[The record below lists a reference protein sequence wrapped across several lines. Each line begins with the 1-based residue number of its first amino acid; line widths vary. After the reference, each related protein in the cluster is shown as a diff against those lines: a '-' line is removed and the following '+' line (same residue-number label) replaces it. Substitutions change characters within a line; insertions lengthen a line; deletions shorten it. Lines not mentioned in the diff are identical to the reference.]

1 MSRLSATLLLLA
13 FACAFF
19 AGYASRPSGRGA
31 DQIKAEYIF
40 LEAANARD
48 SHSLDDYYMMLR
60 RAASLDPEDP
70 YIRGALAEVDILLP
84 TVDSSGTEAAYADLC
99 RRFLAD
105 PLSEPNAERYIDI
118 ATRLRRYD
126 DVISAWEL
134 LDSLQPSRTDPAM
147 NLATVLVNK
156 GATSGDQEALR
167 RAVDIIGRLQ
177 QTQPGNP
184 TLASHK
190 IAVLN
195 LMADTAAMVSELARF
210 HREAPADMQAML
222 FISSTFEKLGMADS
236 ASRYLDFAEQI
247 DSENGALRL
256 ARANYFLNRGDSAT
270 FISEVLKAME
280 SPSME
285 YAMKFDILR
294 GTVSTLFADT
304 SRHSQIEHMFGVLQE
319 VNPGEASLHT
329 FYAEYQLEKDNNE
342 AAAEHFR
349 YSVDLEPSD
358 QEVWDRLLYALGKCN
373 DTERIAEASKETLR
387 RFPSDAYAALMGA
400 TALVVQNKESMALGM
415 IDSLDIEFGQEP
427 RILSHLFLIKGD
439 LLYKAENV
447 DSALAAYDKAI
458 SFNADNYMALN
469 NAAYFMAEEDR
480 TLGRAELYASIAVA
494 AEPENST
501 FLDTYAWVMFKK
513 RDYQRAKELI
523 DQALSI
529 CLRNEDEEESVTD
542 ENAEESEN
550 AISAE
555 IYDHAGDIYFM
566 SGNPAEAVEFW
577 GKALELDP
585 DNERI
590 RRKHTNRAYFYE

>member
-19 AGYASRPSGRGA
+19 AGYASRPSARGA

-40 LEAANARD
+40 LEAANARN

-60 RAASLDPEDP
+60 RAASLAPEDP

-280 SPSME
+280 SPSMD

-358 QEVWDRLLYALGKCN
+358 QEVWNRLLYALGKCN

-439 LLYKAENV
+439 LLYKVENV

-529 CLRNEDEEESVTD
+529 CLRNEDGEESVTD

>member
-1 MSRLSATLLLLA
+1 MLEE
-13 FACAFF
+13 
-19 AGYASRPSGRGA
+19 
-31 DQIKAEYIF
+31 IK
-40 LEAANARD
+40 
-48 SHSLDDYYMMLR
+48 
-60 RAASLDPEDP
+60 
-70 YIRGALAEVDILLP
+70 
-84 TVDSSGTEAAYADLC
+84 
-99 RRFLAD
+99 
-105 PLSEPNAERYIDI
+105 
-118 ATRLRRYD
+118 
-126 DVISAWEL
+126 
-134 LDSLQPSRTDPAM
+134 
-147 NLATVLVNK
+147 K
-156 GATSGDQEALR
+156 
-167 RAVDIIGRLQ
+167 
-177 QTQPGNP
+177 
-184 TLASHK
+184 
-190 IAVLN
+190 
-195 LMADTAAMVSELARF
+195 TAAWI
-210 HREAPADMQAML
+210 QAQTAG
-222 FISSTFEKLGMADS
+222 FRPEVGIVLGTG
-236 ASRYLDFAEQI
+236 LGDFAEQI

-280 SPSME
+280 SPSMD

-529 CLRNEDEEESVTD
+529 CLRNEDGEESVTD